1 MYSLFFNNRRI
12 IIYSK
17 NEPKQRD
24 QITVQHLLED
34 PSTLHFFPGNDQK
47 TEELPFL
54 FTKLTNIEKLM
65 ILTSEQEATLD
76 QLCKKLIKIT
86 AGGGLVTNN
95 EGELLLILRDN
106 LWDLPKGKQEDGEDI
121 ETTALREVEEE
132 CGIKDLQIKNKI
144 CETYHTY
151 MNRDNNLTI
160 KCTHWYHM
168 EYNGK
173 KTKTVPQ
180 KEENIE
186 QIVWIKPAELPQ
198 YLNNTYES
206 IKELF
211 AEATTQ
217 LSIFQPQTAK
227 N

>member
-1 MYSLFFNNRRI
+1 
-12 IIYSK
+12 
-17 NEPKQRD
+17 
-24 QITVQHLLED
+24 
-34 PSTLHFFPGNDQK
+34 
-47 TEELPFL
+47 
-54 FTKLTNIEKLM
+54 
-65 ILTSEQEATLD
+65 
-76 QLCKKLIKIT
+76 
-86 AGGGLVTNN
+86 
-95 EGELLLILRDN
+95 
-106 LWDLPKGKQEDGEDI
+106 
-121 ETTALREVEEE
+121 
-132 CGIKDLQIKNKI
+132 
-144 CETYHTY
+144 